1 MHLQELFASLLIQR
15 ESSQQE
21 LEEQFDEMLDESY
34 EPFKI
39 GTSTFYA
46 SQILNNCDPVMYRI
60 AFDEY
65 VDFLQEQEDEE

>member
-1 MHLQELFASLLIQR
+1 MDISEKYT
-15 ESSQQE
+15 EQE

-39 GTSTFYA
+39 GTSTFHA
-46 SQILNNCDPVMYRI
+46 SQILYNCDPIMYRI